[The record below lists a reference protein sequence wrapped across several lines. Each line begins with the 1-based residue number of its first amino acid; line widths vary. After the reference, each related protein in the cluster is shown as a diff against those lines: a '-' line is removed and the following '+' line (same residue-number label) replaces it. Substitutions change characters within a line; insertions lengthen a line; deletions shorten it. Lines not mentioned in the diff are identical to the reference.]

1 MADNSIA
8 LQVQTPNA
16 MNTIGNVLNIANQSI
31 ALKKAQATL
40 QPDIERSKAESSSAQ
55 TASEFARWKLDETQA
70 QKAYEIAGSL
80 TTDPAIVSG
89 DSEGSVKA
97 LMEAED
103 RMRAYGIPENKIKVQ
118 MGPMYAM
125 AAHNPKQLQ
134 QTLKN
139 VIAGGLSASG
149 QASAITPSGPMMNTG
164 QVQQQVN
171 TNPLAGPNAPVPGTT
186 VQNVLPPST
195 PTVDAQGNPVYLG
208 PTSQPKPVAAGPK
221 LGVTQN
227 VAGTVDTVNKHY
239 QGIVEESNKA
249 AQDVG
254 VLQNIKKYAPGAV
267 SGVASDRRAYLAGLA
282 GLLGMDAEQL
292 SKTNTDLLAKESNML
307 ALAGGDTN
315 LAKMMAESA
324 NPNVHMTKEAI
335 TKAADR
341 VISMRELA
349 IEKQHF
355 FQGLKGDPNAYNSQ
369 LSEWNK
375 HADPRVLQYR
385 HMSKD
390 EKVEMRSAMSEKEA
404 KEFASHLRWFEDK
417 GILR

>member
-16 MNTIGNVLNIANQSI
+16 MNTIGNMLNVANQSV

-40 QPDIERSKAESSSAQ
+40 QPDIARSQAESRSAQ
-55 TASEFARWKLDETQA
+55 TASEFSRWKLDETQA

-80 TTDPAIVSG
+80 TADPAIVSG

-103 RMRAYGIPENKIKVQ
+103 RMRAYGIPESKIRVQ

-125 AAHNPKQLQ
+125 AAHNPKQLH

-139 VIAGGLSASG
+139 VITGGLNASG

-171 TNPLAGPNAPVPGTT
+171 TNPLAGPNGPIPGTT
-186 VQNVLPPST
+186 AQNVLPPST

-208 PTSQPKPVAAGPK
+208 PQNQKPVAAGPK

-239 QGIVEESNKA
+239 QGVVEESNKA

-267 SGVASDRRAYLAGLA
+267 TGVAGDRRAYLAGLA

-315 LAKMMAESA
+315 LAKLMAESA
-324 NPNVHMTKEAI
+324 NPNTHMTPEAI

-341 VISMRELA
+341 VISMRELS

-355 FQGLKGDPNAYNSQ
+355 FQNLKGDTNTYNSQ

-385 HMSKD
+385 HMSQK
-390 EKVEMRSAMSEKEA
+390 EKVEMRSSMSDKEA